1 MKATGGV
8 QGFKMA
14 CGENPKS
21 WGADDDNEGPTSRQ
35 RVVTYMRQQFLNARR
50 YKRAVEH
57 ARAGTGA
64 MPPRD
69 LKPAAPAGILS
80 GDIRVNVHCI
90 SRMEEPTSELT
101 SLMHNSY
108 VVVLSNKKNTDNKK

>member
-35 RVVTYMRQQFLNARR
+35 GVVTYMRQQFLNARR
-50 YKRAVEH
+50 YKRAVEQ

-69 LKPAAPAGILS
+69 LKLEALAGILS
-80 GDIRVNVHCI
+80 RSEERRVGKECVSTCR
-90 SRMEEPTSELT
+90 SRRAPS
-101 SLMHNSY
+101 H
-108 VVVLSNKKNTDNKK
+108 